1 MPYQAAQPMDIPLP
15 TIILGELLLVLLVLV
30 VFLVNRLSRQ
40 KKIIEKLLEK
50 IRSATGA
57 NPGENF
63 YDKNRLPS
71 SQPSINDYF
80 AYSLSDALT
89 RFKKFTGNEH
99 PTLNKEHPFSG
110 KIAALR
116 HLYLSAE
123 QEVFAERG
131 ITHAGW
137 GTIERTLA
145 PIVQWTDQSA
155 SQFEKA
161 IGDLQRQLRAR
172 EDEMKRHQAKS
183 AHLLKRLENLRNEQ
197 HSLEHLNA
205 KNSNLIEH
213 LQGALEKL
221 KNIPAT
227 RQETAASTFSLPL
240 NDHYIK
246 QFGEANSVENHN
258 LLALIHEIK
267 NTKSTFSPAQQKRIE
282 SQVHLLEIELLKS
295 DRHINDLKQQ
305 LKEAKLQ
312 ITNYGLMRKDNTP
325 IGDINSL
332 YDKLMQKIAP
342 ENQDDPDTI
351 IAEIKH
357 LQKSNKQQYDTVNNL
372 ENEISNIKDSISS
385 DDSDV
390 VNQEKEKEILR
401 LERLVK
407 ECQGCI
413 IILEEE
419 VDNLYTRLQEQA
431 AQLNKMPAIESP
443 VDEELPPA
451 QEVQSSRF
459 EEVEMLVQELQK
471 TAMNYQHVYAINMIL
486 LDFLQCQ
493 DFHKLTHLLQDFIN
507 RFNLAAGF
515 YIECAA
521 GKTEY
526 APEHLVNTQERHQL
540 VNPDVQ
546 EPLIHLDNGTLFNYV
561 NIRALRNNTAQESEE
576 KMLDT
581 NFQMVI
587 AAANE
592 RLNDLTYY
600 LQLAEKEHGNLA
612 INTQVKE
619 TLNNLNIRYAFQVD
633 ENRKTFD
640 HFIGE
645 LRRAYG
651 LLELKGP
658 GVVILD
664 NAVNEFEIRMSLL
677 LESGEAIDKEIS
689 GMVDKMEQV

>member
-1 MPYQAAQPMDIPLP
+1 MDIPLP
-15 TIILGELLLVLLVLV
+15 TIILGELLFVLLVLLA
-30 VFLVNRLSRQ
+30 FLVNRLSRQ

-57 NPGENF
+57 NPDENF
-63 YDKNRLPS
+63 YSKDRAPS
-71 SQPSINDYF
+71 SQPGINDYF
-80 AYSLSDALT
+80 AYSLNDALT
-89 RFKKFTGNEH
+89 RFKKFTGDEQ
-99 PTLNKEHPFSG
+99 PVLNKEHPFSG

-137 GTIERTLA
+137 GTIERALA
-145 PIVQWTDQSA
+145 PIVQWTDQSVD
-155 SQFEKA
+155 QFEKA
-161 IGDLQRQLRAR
+161 ISDLQRQLRGR
-172 EDEMKRHQAKS
+172 EDDIKRHQAKN

-205 KNSNLIEH
+205 KNSSLIEH

-221 KNIPAT
+221 KNVPAGNP
-227 RQETAASTFSLPL
+227 EIAKPVLSLPL
-240 NDHYIK
+240 NDHYIQ
-246 QFGEANSVENHN
+246 QFGEANSIENHN
-258 LLALIHEIK
+258 LRALLHEIK
-267 NTKSTFSPAQQKRIE
+267 NIPSTFNIAQQKRIE
-282 SQVHLLEIELLKS
+282 NQINILEIELLKS
-295 DRHINDLKQQ
+295 DRHVNELKQQ

-312 ITNYGLMRKDNTP
+312 ITNYGLMRKDNAP

-332 YDKLMQKIAP
+332 YDNLMKKIAP

-413 IILEEE
+413 VILEEE

-443 VDEELPPA
+443 VDEEIPPA
-451 QEVQSSRF
+451 EEDQPSRF

-471 TAMNYQHVYAINMIL
+471 TATNYQHVYAINIIL

-493 DFHKLTHLLQDFIN
+493 DFDKLTHLLQGFIN
-507 RFNLAAGF
+507 HFNLAAGF

-521 GKTEY
+521 GKKEY
-526 APEHLVNTQERHQL
+526 APEHLINVQDRHQL
-540 VNPDVQ
+540 VTPDTQ
-546 EPLIHLDNGTLFNYV
+546 EPLIHLDNGILFNYA

-600 LQLAEKEHGNLA
+600 LQLAEKEHGNVA
-612 INTQVKE
+612 INAQVKE

-640 HFIGE
+640 HFISE
-645 LRRAYG
+645 LRRAYR

-689 GMVDKMEQV
+689 RMVDNMELV

>member
-1 MPYQAAQPMDIPLP
+1 MDFNIPVS
-15 TIILGELLLVLLVLV
+15 TIILGELTLVLSVLLALVIK
-30 VFLVNRLSRQ
+30 RLIRQ

-50 IRSATGA
+50 VHGTSNLDSKTGESLY
-57 NPGENF
+57 N
-63 YDKNRLPS
+63 KNRTPS
-71 SQPSINDYF
+71 SQPGIPDYF
-80 AYSLSDALT
+80 EYALSDSQE
-89 RFKKFTGNEH
+89 RFKKFTGSGLLD
-99 PTLNKEHPFSG
+99 LNKEHPFSG

-137 GTIERTLA
+137 GTLERRLA
-145 PIVQWTDQSA
+145 PIVQWTDQST

-172 EDEMKRHQAKS
+172 DDDIKRHQAKN

-197 HSLEHLNA
+197 HSMEHLNA
-205 KNSNLIEH
+205 KNSSLIEH

-221 KNIPAT
+221 KKAPAIHDETT
-227 RQETAASTFSLPL
+227 RPTFSLPIS
-240 NDHYIK
+240 DHYVQ
-246 QFGEANSVENHN
+246 QFGEANSAENHN
-258 LLALIHEIK
+258 LRALLHEIK
-267 NTKSTFSPAQQKRIE
+267 NTPSTFSPAQQKRIE
-282 SQVHLLEIELLKS
+282 NQINLLEIELLKS
-295 DRHINDLKQQ
+295 DRHVNHLKQQ

-312 ITNYGLMRKDNTP
+312 ITNYGLMRKDNAP

-332 YDKLMQKIAP
+332 YDSLMQKIAP
-342 ENQDDPDTI
+342 ENKDDPDTI

-357 LQKSNKQQYDTVNNL
+357 LQESNKLQYHTVNNL

-385 DDSDV
+385 TDSDA
-390 VNQEKEKEILR
+390 VNQEKEKEIKR

-413 IILEEE
+413 VILEEE

-431 AQLNKMPAIESP
+431 AQLNKMPAIEESI
-443 VDEELPPA
+443 DENMQSTEEGQPSSFD
-451 QEVQSSRF
+451 EVG
-459 EEVEMLVQELQK
+459 MLVQELQK

-493 DFHKLTHLLQDFIN
+493 DFDKLTHLLQNFIN

-521 GKTEY
+521 GKIEY

-546 EPLIHLDNGTLFNYV
+546 EPLIHLDNGILFNYA
-561 NIRALRNNTAQESEE
+561 NIRALRNNTAQEPEE
-576 KMLDT
+576 QMLDT

-600 LQLAEKEHGNLA
+600 LQLAEKEHGNAA
-612 INTQVKE
+612 INAQVKE

-640 HFIGE
+640 HFISE

-658 GVVILD
+658 GAMILD
-664 NAVNEFEIRMSLL
+664 NAVNEFELRMSLL

-689 GMVDKMEQV
+689 RMVDKMEQV